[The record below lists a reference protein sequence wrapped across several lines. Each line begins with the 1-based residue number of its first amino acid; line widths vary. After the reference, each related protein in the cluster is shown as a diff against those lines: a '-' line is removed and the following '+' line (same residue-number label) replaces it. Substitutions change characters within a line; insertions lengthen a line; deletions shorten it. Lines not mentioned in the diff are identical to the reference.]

1 MWYVITAIDSYSTPR
16 LHDTHPNETSRL
28 PLEFARCVASE
39 GAGYVGGSYSA
50 AVNGIEVAVATAL
63 KMMVT

>member
-1 MWYVITAIDSYSTPR
+1 MPPGTATMS
-16 LHDTHPNETSRL
+16 
-28 PLEFARCVASE
+28 VASE

-63 KMMVT
+63 KMMMT